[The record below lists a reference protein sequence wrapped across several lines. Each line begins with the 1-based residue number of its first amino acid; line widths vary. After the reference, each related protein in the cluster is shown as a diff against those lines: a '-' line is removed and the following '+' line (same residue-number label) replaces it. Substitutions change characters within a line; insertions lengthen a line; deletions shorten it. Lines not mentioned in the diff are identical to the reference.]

1 MNKKEKIDMVKNI
14 DLKEYIESQGYTVV
28 RTGQSS
34 YKSIICPFCNGG
46 DHFSIDDRVNK
57 YKSFS
62 PNCTCGE
69 SNSRGSILDFV
80 MEYRGVDMDTA
91 IEELINYAGIDS
103 EYRVK
108 VKRKEKVVVN
118 NDEIPNFNYDFTKLV
133 DSAFENSANNE
144 YFIKRGLTLETIK
157 KYKLIYNSKGLN
169 DFLKDYPE
177 FHSKLGFV
185 FQYFIPI
192 YYKDKVVSF
201 VVRANDEV
209 LENTIKK
216 YKKQNPN
223 FKLDKTH
230 NLKGLPMIPWNTDIL
245 SDISKMKNKDDKKIY
260 ICEGIFDAFSLEEYN
275 KNAISCNSAN
285 NYAKLIPFIKEN
297 NNNLKDYTFV
307 LCGDADTAGVNFNN
321 KLQNLLS
328 ELNLNIEKI
337 NIQEPYHDVNEM
349 FVRNKDVFIYA
360 IDNVLV
366 TKDDSDNVNE
376 DENVVKNKED
386 FTRKSQNY
394 LNDGFSKENITEI
407 NTEIIINDLLAN
419 GIKVDGEDFR
429 ESLRRESL
437 PLKERI
443 LYAKANRKKD
453 DCLFKTGFNGLDNIL
468 KYATRKII
476 GLGAV
481 PGVGK
486 TTLCI
491 NIAVNLAK
499 QKKHSIFYS
508 LELDETFMM
517 AKILAA
523 LSVTEEFSSCKLDAQ
538 DIYYFIQDALPTLSN
553 EEEDN
558 LLLLAEYYE
567 SEIKPYLHIDDF
579 IDRKNC
585 KIADRTIEAM
595 FEHTKNYIINTK
607 IIPTIFVDY
616 IQCLETANTKLINDK
631 QRIDFISSKM
641 IEMKKI
647 LGVTIFLISSLN
659 RDSYLEQI
667 SETSFK
673 ESGAIEYAAD
683 ILWGIQWR
691 NMKKMID
698 ETSNK
703 AELKA
708 KIDDLRSSNKIF
720 KELEVI
726 TVKNRTGKSGL
737 KVYLDF
743 YGGYHLFT
751 DAGVLPTDV
760 NKNNNDI
767 AIDVIDNDGSS
778 DLTFLS

>member
-80 MEYRGVDMDTA
+80 MEYRGVDMDAA
-91 IEELINYAGIDS
+91 IEELVNYSGIDS
-103 EYRVK
+103 GVRVK
-108 VKRKEKVVVN
+108 MKERQKVDN
-118 NDEIPNFNYDFTKLV
+118 NEIPNFNYDFTDLV
-133 DSAFENSANNE
+133 DNTFKNNNSSNE
-144 YFIKRGLTLETIK
+144 YFLKRGLTVETIK
-157 KYKLIYNSKGLN
+157 KYKLIYNPKGLN
-169 DFLKDYPE
+169 DFFKDYPE

-192 YYKDKVVSF
+192 YHKDKVVSF
-201 VVRANDEV
+201 VIRANDEV
-209 LENTIKK
+209 LENTNMK
-216 YKKQNPN
+216 YKKRNPD

-230 NLKGLPMIPWNTDIL
+230 NLKGLPMIPWNIDIL
-245 SDISKMKNKDDKKIY
+245 SDTSKMKNKDDKKIY

-297 NNNLKDYTFV
+297 NDNLKDYTFV
-307 LCGDADTAGVNFNN
+307 LCGDDDAAGENFNS
-321 KLQNLLS
+321 KLEALLS
-328 ELNLNIEKI
+328 ELNLKVEKV
-337 NIQEPYHDVNEM
+337 NIQEPYHDINEM

-360 IDNVLV
+360 IDNTLFVN
-366 TKDDSDNVNE
+366 KDSDNVNE
-376 DENVVKNKED
+376 DVVKNKEE
-386 FTRKSQNY
+386 FARKSQDY
-394 LNDGFSKENITEI
+394 LSSGFSKEDVTEI
-407 NTEIIINDLLAN
+407 KTEIIVNDLLAN
-419 GIKVDGEDFR
+419 GIKIEGEDFR
-429 ESLRRESL
+429 ENLKREAL
-437 PLKERI
+437 PLQERV
-443 LYAKANRKKD
+443 LYSKANRKND
-453 DCLFKTGFNGLDNIL
+453 ECLFKTGFKELDKIL
-468 KYATRKII
+468 KYGTRKII
-476 GLGAV
+476 GLGAI
-481 PGVGK
+481 PGAGK

-508 LELDETFMM
+508 LELDETFVMS
-517 AKILAA
+517 KILSA
-523 LSVTEEFSSCKLDAQ
+523 LSATEEFSTCKLDAQ
-538 DIYYFIQDALPTLSN
+538 DIYYFIQDALPTLSPK
-553 EEEDN
+553 EEDN
-558 LLLLAEYYE
+558 LLVLAEYYE
-567 SEIKPYLHIDDF
+567 NEIRPYLHIDDF
-579 IDRKNC
+579 IDRVNF

-607 IIPTIFVDY
+607 IIPVIFVDY
-616 IQCLETANTKLINDK
+616 IQCLETANVKLINDK

-647 LGVTIFLISSLN
+647 LGVTLFLISSLN

-683 ILWGIQWR
+683 MLCGIQWR
-691 NMKKMID
+691 NMKQMID
-698 ETSNK
+698 DTSSK
-703 AELKA
+703 GELKA
-708 KIDDLRSSNKIF
+708 KIDELKCSKKLF
-720 KELEVI
+720 KKLELI
-726 TVKNRTGKSGL
+726 TVKNRTGASGN
-737 KVYLDF
+737 KVNLDF
-743 YGGYHLFT
+743 YGAYNLFT
-751 DAGVLPTDV
+751 DAGVTPNDF